1 VPSPFTHR
9 NTQNSN
15 SEIPNPKS
23 ILFSGTEQFS
33 PRVSTG
39 NIHPAVPSLSGE
51 LMLVRVLITLL
62 GVVLTIASTNT
73 VRIRAQSV
81 TPEKQTKPKTIKP
94 KTEEPDD
101 EANQRKT
108 VAISL
113 VTSLADEARSFKDQ
127 TRRARVQARA
137 ADVLWDTDNERARDL
152 FRRAWEA
159 AETADAEA
167 GRLRAEEERRQTD
180 SGGPVVLRGGPD
192 LRSEVLRL
200 AAKRDAKL
208 GEQFLKA
215 LDEAEHKA
223 REDSASDLRRRG
235 HGDLLGASKRL
246 QLARRLAEDGEVE
259 RALQVAGPALD
270 RVSVDAIFFL
280 STLREKN
287 AQLADAAFTSLLA
300 RVARDPLSDAN
311 TVSGLSSYVF
321 TPFLYVTFE
330 TGGGANQMRSRGPTP
345 APAIPE
351 NVRTNFLRIAFQIL
365 MQPLPAPDQ
374 DHTTSGRIGKY
385 QVIKRLLPLF
395 EQHLPDLAASLGT
408 QMTALASYV
417 PQDMQRE
424 GNRAITTGIGRGD
437 EDDDGDPFQQM
448 QERLDR
454 ATRSVER
461 DAIYADYAVA
471 LTGKGDPRARD
482 LIDKIADTELRK
494 NVKAYTDFQWT
505 RLAIQNK
512 DVGEATRLA
521 RSAELNSVQ
530 RVWAFTS
537 AARLVNTTERSRA
550 VELLESALAESRRIS
565 PSDPDRARALTSVAA
580 GFVELDPVRS
590 WETLT
595 EVVKAANAAENFTGE
610 DSRLSSRLQTADMV
624 VIENATAEDF
634 DLLGAFRSLA
644 RVDLFRAIQV
654 AKTFTGEAPRAVAT
668 LAIARS
674 VLEKKEAAPAS
685 TGTPQ

>member
-1 VPSPFTHR
+1 
-9 NTQNSN
+9 
-15 SEIPNPKS
+15 
-23 ILFSGTEQFS
+23 
-33 PRVSTG
+33 
-39 NIHPAVPSLSGE
+39 
-51 LMLVRVLITLL
+51 MLVRMLITLL
-62 GVVLTIASTNT
+62 SVVLTLASTIPAP
-73 VRIRAQSV
+73 VSAQSAS
-81 TPEKQTKPKTIKP
+81 PEKQTKPKTSKP

-113 VTSLADEARSFKDQ
+113 VNSLADEARSFKDQ

-152 FRRAWEA
+152 FRRAWDA
-159 AETADAEA
+159 AEVADAEA
-167 GRLRAEEERRQTD
+167 ARLRAEEERRMQA

-200 AAKRDAKL
+200 LAKRDVKL

-215 LDEAEHKA
+215 LDEAEQKA
-223 REDSASDLRRRG
+223 REDASADLRRKG
-235 HGDLLGASKRL
+235 PGDLVGASKRL

-259 RALQVAGPALD
+259 RAMQFAGPALD
-270 RVSVDAIFFL
+270 KVTADAIFFL

-287 AQLADAAFTSLLA
+287 AQLADAAFTTLLA
-300 RVARDPLSDAN
+300 RAARDPLSDAN

-330 TGGGANQMRSRGPTP
+330 AGGGANQMRSRRPTP
-345 APAIPE
+345 PPAIPE
-351 NVRTNFLRIAFQIL
+351 EVRTSFLRAAFQIL

-385 QVIKRLLPLF
+385 QVIKRVLPLF
-395 EQHLPDLAASLGT
+395 EQYLPDLAASLRT

-424 GNRAITTGIGRGD
+424 NNRAITAGIGMGD
-437 EDDDGDPFQQM
+437 EDDDGDPLQEMQQ
-448 QERLDR
+448 RLDR
-454 ATRSVER
+454 ATRSAER

-471 LTGKGDPRARD
+471 LTGKGDPRAHD
-482 LIDKIADTELRK
+482 LVDKIADTELRK

-505 RLAIQNK
+505 RLAVQKK
-512 DVGEATRLA
+512 DVAEAARLA
-521 RSAELNSVQ
+521 KNGELNSVQ
-530 RVWAFTS
+530 RVWAFTT
-537 AARLVNTTERSRA
+537 AARLVNVSERSRA

-565 PSDPDRARALTSVAA
+565 PSDPDRARALTAVAI

-590 WETLT
+590 WETLS
-595 EVVKAANAAENFTGE
+595 EVVKAANAAESFTGE
-610 DSRLSSRLQTADMV
+610 DSRISSRLQTSDMV

-674 VLEKKEAAPAS
+674 VLEKRETSTAS
-685 TGTPQ
+685 TGSPQ